1 MRQMC
6 LNTVYDLA
14 RKNKNVIFIGSDL
27 GPGVLNSF
35 KEKYP
40 ESLGVH
46 GF

>member
-40 ESLGVH
+40 ERFLWKR
-46 GF
+46 